1 MKYRSIAEFSLMV
14 AIAAAAGCGGGAGDL
29 EMSGSVEVTRVR
41 LAFGVPGTV
50 ESVRAEEGGRVAI
63 GDTLAVLDTVQLA
76 LEADM
81 RASELE
87 ALRAVQTGLEGGLRP
102 QEVGQA
108 YASRESAEA
117 AVDLAR
123 SEFAR
128 IDALYEADAVSL
140 REWEGARTS
149 LLLAEAALAAANQG
163 YSLASEGYRTS
174 DIEAAAA
181 RVEAAEA
188 AQALALERLAD
199 AALVSPCDATVL
211 TVAVEPGEM
220 AAAGGTSIILGLM
233 DTVDVVAWAPEPYLA
248 SLRLGQEALVSCD
261 GLGGGSLTAHLATIS
276 DEAEFTP
283 STVETREERV
293 SLVYRLTFRVANPDG
308 ILKAGMPVDISIP
321 LEEPPE

>member
-1 MKYRSIAEFSLMV
+1 MRHAEIASASLAVML
-14 AIAAAAGCGGGAGDL
+14 AAAASCGRGAGDL
-29 EMSGSVEVTRVR
+29 ELPGSVEVTSIR
-41 LAFGVPGTV
+41 LAFGVSGTV
-50 ESVRAEEGGRVAI
+50 ESVLAEEGGRVAA
-63 GDTLAVLDTVQLA
+63 GDTLAVLDPVRLA

-81 RASELE
+81 RAAELE
-87 ALRAVQTGLEGGLRP
+87 ALRAVQAGLEGGLRP

-123 SEFAR
+123 SEYAR
-128 IDALYEADAVSL
+128 IDALYEADAVSM
-140 REWEGARTS
+140 REWENAHTA
-149 LLLAEAALAAANQG
+149 LLLAEAALAAADQG

-188 AQALALERLAD
+188 AHALALERLAD
-199 AALVSPCDATVL
+199 AVLVSPRNASVL

-233 DTVDVVAWAPEPYLA
+233 DTVDVVAWAPEPDMA
-248 SLRLGQEALVSCD
+248 SLRLGQEAFVSCD
-261 GLGGGSLTAHLATIS
+261 GLGEGALMAHLATIS

-293 SLVYRLTFRVANPDG
+293 SLVYRLTFRVANPEG

-321 LEEPPE
+321 LEERPE